1 MIVPN
6 LQQGPNKLLQVFNRN
21 NFQNLAT
28 RLVDRV
34 QTVVK
39 SVLKHLGS
47 AFKYALLIN
56 IFNIR
61 WQILVAGP
69 SLPTFLLL
77 HIGTLALLTLGISCV
92 YAYKSSPAAS
102 RPSSLAAQRPSFP
115 VIQTSLGI
123 SEQSLN
129 RQPRNINISELIH
142 LANQVNPPIQIQEV
156 IHRFDEV
163 FIGRRP
169 FEILHTD
176 AMGAQI
182 RDITVQMAR
191 GRIQSGYIGFV
202 TLYENDRNYNG
213 QVGEAIEGLLKGVI
227 FELRK
232 PELSIE
238 MKTEALISL
247 SKAAD
252 HCPPRR
258 YEEILKVYKTLSS
271 QMETVDQIVLEVN
284 RQIKEDLFQNYYS
297 LSKEPVMTLN
307 YIRKT
312 VGAQI
317 GLDIS
322 PLNLSDIFIHA
333 HDARSPDNK
342 LKPHTQPSEF
352 LNVFKKI
359 YKPERLIEL
368 MTNYLNNKDREIQNQ
383 IVQYISN
390 EVEAEIERH
399 LKAGRFTKDQA
410 DTLSAN
416 IETTFMDLVHNPD
429 QLMTPMGVKYL
440 LLHFGILTDS
450 KPAHIGRFEAPVV
463 N

>member
-1 MIVPN
+1 MRVQN
-6 LQQGPNKLLQVFNRN
+6 LQQGPNRLSQVFNRN

-28 RLVDRV
+28 NLAHRV
-34 QTVVK
+34 QTAVK

-47 AFKYALLIN
+47 AFKYALFIN
-56 IFNIR
+56 ILNIR

-92 YAYKSSPAAS
+92 YAYKSSPAV
-102 RPSSLAAQRPSFP
+102 QRPSLP

-129 RQPRNINISELIH
+129 RQPKNVDIGELIY
-142 LANQVNPPIQIQEV
+142 LANQVDPPIQIQEV
-156 IHRFDEV
+156 LHRFDEV
-163 FIGRRP
+163 FIGRSP
-169 FEILHTD
+169 FEILHID

-182 RDITVQMAR
+182 RDITVQMASQ
-191 GRIQSGYIGFV
+191 RIQSGYIGFI
-202 TLYENDRNYNG
+202 TQYKNDRQNYNG
-213 QVGEAIEGLLKGVI
+213 KVAEAMEGLLKGII

-238 MKTEALISL
+238 MKKEALISL

-252 HCPPRR
+252 HCAPRR

-284 RQIKEDLFQNYYS
+284 RQIKEDLFVNYYS
-297 LSKEPVMTLN
+297 LSREPVMTLN

-317 GLDIS
+317 GLDINL
-322 PLNLSDIFIHA
+322 LNLSDIHIQLN
-333 HDARSPDNK
+333 DARSPDNK
-342 LKPHTQPSEF
+342 VHLHKQPAEF

-359 YKPERLIEL
+359 YTPNRLIEL

-383 IVQYISN
+383 ISQFISN
-390 EVEAEIERH
+390 EVEEEIERH

-416 IETTFMDLVHNPD
+416 IQTTFMDLVHNPD